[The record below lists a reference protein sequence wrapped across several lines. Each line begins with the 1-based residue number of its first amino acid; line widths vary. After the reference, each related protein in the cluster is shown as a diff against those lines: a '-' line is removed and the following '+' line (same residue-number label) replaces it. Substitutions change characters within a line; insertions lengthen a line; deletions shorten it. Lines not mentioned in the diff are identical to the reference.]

1 MELGRLSPTAALIAA
16 IRGETVRGRGQVA
29 QASSINRKAETEAA
43 SVVKQAKSIAQLE
56 RQLMQIVRDLSS
68 DDLPAV
74 RRARPLLIRQVL
86 LWEFGQTFRE
96 HSEWASIM
104 RRIEAQLD
112 ANDPEGQA
120 FAGLVR
126 SLQRKA

>member
-1 MELGRLSPTAALIAA
+1 MELGRLSPTAVLIAA
-16 IRGETVRGRGQVA
+16 IRGETVRGRGGIA
-29 QASSINRKAETEAA
+29 QAPSTTRRAEAA
-43 SVVKQAKSIAQLE
+43 SAVKQAKSTVQLE
-56 RQLMQIVRDLSS
+56 RQLVEIVRDLSS

-112 ANDPEGQA
+112 ANDPEGHA

-126 SLQRKA
+126 SLQREA